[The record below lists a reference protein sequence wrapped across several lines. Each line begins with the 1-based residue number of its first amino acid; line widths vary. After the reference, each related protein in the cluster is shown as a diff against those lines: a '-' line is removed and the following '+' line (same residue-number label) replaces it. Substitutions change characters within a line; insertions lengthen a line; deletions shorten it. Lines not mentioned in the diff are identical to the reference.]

1 VNNIPK
7 TGKICD
13 DVLPMKDLMDMPTDA
28 EGNALYYDEWDGCQN
43 AIDADVY
50 DCHHDEG
57 HVLSNVMCHNGW
69 EGKMADVKL
78 GKRMGE
84 IFGELESGYE
94 ERDENMPEDEWMALQ
109 QAPMPT
115 KKVFQDFGIGKNYA
129 FSDAWAGFTYTR

>member
-1 VNNIPK
+1 
-7 TGKICD
+7 
-13 DVLPMKDLMDMPTDA
+13 MKDLMDMPTDS
-28 EGNALYYDEWDGCQN
+28 EGNALWYDEWEGVQN

-50 DCHHDEG
+50 DCHQGEG

-84 IFGELESGYE
+84 IFGECEGGLG
-94 ERDENMPEDEWMALQ
+94 ERDENMPENEWVAMGG
-109 QAPMPT
+109 APVPT